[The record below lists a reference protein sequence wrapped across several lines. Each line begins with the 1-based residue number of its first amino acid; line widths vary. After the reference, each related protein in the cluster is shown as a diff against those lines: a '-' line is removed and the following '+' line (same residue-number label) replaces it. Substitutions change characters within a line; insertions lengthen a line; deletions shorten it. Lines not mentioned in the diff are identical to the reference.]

1 MIEINEYAPLSDIFR
16 PSQAGASLMSYFPP
30 KWPIPSDAKWIQVN
44 GYPMAYQDRGAG
56 VPLILVHGSLCDYR
70 MWQGQLEAFSR
81 THRVLNVSLR
91 HYFPELW
98 DGEGN
103 DFSVTQHGQDVG
115 VFIQQLALG
124 RVHLLG
130 HSRGGAVAFEVAK
143 KCPELIQTLI
153 LADPVARLDLPETE
167 SSRKAVAFRSKLLGD
182 LRQDVAKGD
191 IKDGT
196 ARFIN
201 GLTGAGSWES
211 LPDALQ
217 KVCLQNVQTEL
228 AGDRFPLVADGEL
241 QKFDF
246 PVLTLTGENS
256 APFYGFLISEMRKRG
271 GFKPPVIIPGA
282 GHAMNIQNPNAF
294 NKAVLKF
301 TAEQ

>member
-1 MIEINEYAPLSDIFR
+1 
-16 PSQAGASLMSYFPP
+16 
-30 KWPIPSDAKWIQVN
+30 
-44 GYPMAYQDRGAG
+44 MAYQDRGAG

-70 MWQGQLEAFSR
+70 MWQGQLEAFSK

-124 RVHLLG
+124 PVHLLG

-143 KCPELIQTLI
+143 KYPELIQTLI
-153 LADPVARLDLPETE
+153 LADPVARLDLPKTE

-191 IKDGT
+191 IEGGGT

-217 KVCLQNVQTEL
+217 KGCLQNVPTALVEEP
-228 AGDRFPLVADGEL
+228 FPLTTDGEL

-246 PVLTLTGENS
+246 PVLTLTGEKS
-256 APFYGFLISEMRKRG
+256 APFYGFVISEMRKRG

-282 GHAMNIQNPNAF
+282 AHTMNIQNPNAF
-294 NKAVLKF
+294 NEAVLKF
-301 TAEQ
+301 TTEQ